1 MNSMEAEINFRNI
14 NARFSHS
21 SGSNEG
27 YDGHL
32 TIYVRWDG
40 FYPMGR
46 NPLVHKELKELV
58 KRIKPILIEKG
69 LSKNGSVVNC
79 SWGEWK
85 NVTFQYVKEEN
96 QQAIFDEFIKI
107 AKELI

>member
-1 MNSMEAEINFRNI
+1 MNSMESIINFRNI
-14 NARFSHS
+14 NANFSHS
-21 SGSNEG
+21 SGVNNG

-46 NPLVHKELKELV
+46 NPLAHEELKELV

-69 LSKNGSVVNC
+69 LSKNGNVVNC
-79 SWGEWK
+79 SFGHWK
-85 NVTFQYVKEEN
+85 DITFQYVKEEN
-96 QQAIFDEFIKI
+96 QQKIFDEFIKL